1 MRQLRVLV
9 TMFQGGGNIPLL
21 LPIVTRLVE
30 RGHHVR
36 FMIGPGVRASRLPIS
51 EYLDQS
57 LRRTGAP
64 VMWLPAPDVHPLDGS
79 RPACGVVLGW
89 VPRAFRTVAAEALV
103 ARWIP
108 CWADEVASE
117 LERASADVV
126 VADFNLVGALVAA
139 EAASIPSVALVH
151 NVYRGPVRGRPPWGP
166 GWRRS
171 GSAASRLRDAC
182 GRLVSRRIHRRDAL
196 PFLNGARGQLGLC
209 PVRHYADQDAATS
222 RILVLTSPVFDAPEG
237 FPTNVRLIGTPLDDV
252 TPAGPPRATTLIRD
266 GRPLVLVSLSTLEQ
280 GQAQLM
286 QRILTAL
293 STMPIRGLVTLGPAL
308 HSRPFDA
315 PDNVMLETFLPH
327 HSVLPHAAAI
337 ISQCGLGTVMKALA
351 RGVPLV
357 CIPLVGDQPENAAR
371 VEALGAGV
379 RLPPHANVSRIRD
392 AIARVLNERAFRV
405 AAQRVATAIAG
416 EDPVH
421 GAVVEIESIARPR

>member
-1 MRQLRVLV
+1 
-9 TMFQGGGNIPLL
+9 
-21 LPIVTRLVE
+21 
-30 RGHHVR
+30 
-36 FMIGPGVRASRLPIS
+36 
-51 EYLDQS
+51 
-57 LRRTGAP
+57 
-64 VMWLPAPDVHPLDGS
+64 
-79 RPACGVVLGW
+79 
-89 VPRAFRTVAAEALV
+89 
-103 ARWIP
+103 
-108 CWADEVASE
+108 
-117 LERASADVV
+117 
-126 VADFNLVGALVAA
+126 
-139 EAASIPSVALVH
+139 
-151 NVYRGPVRGRPPWGP
+151 
-166 GWRRS
+166 
-171 GSAASRLRDAC
+171 
-182 GRLVSRRIHRRDAL
+182 
-196 PFLNGARGQLGLC
+196 
-209 PVRHYADQDAATS
+209 
-222 RILVLTSPVFDAPEG
+222 
-237 FPTNVRLIGTPLDDV
+237 
-252 TPAGPPRATTLIRD
+252 
-266 GRPLVLVSLSTLEQ
+266 
-280 GQAQLM
+280 M